1 MRRTERLFALAEAL
15 RARRSGITAEEL
27 ATRFDVT
34 VRTIYR
40 DLDALREASLP
51 LHADR
56 GRGGGYALDRT
67 YALPPVNFS
76 AREATLLLALGRWA
90 TELRLLPFT
99 TTLASALD
107 KVRAALPP
115 ATQRQLETLLET
127 VQFVGVPAQASEPA
141 VRAAVE
147 RAFFEGRGLRI
158 RYRRANEEISERD
171 VRIERVV
178 LERGETLLNCV
189 ELAGGEARVLRLHR
203 LLRAEVLDDAPAA
216 QSVRPPAVRP
226 PAVRPPTVKRRASRR

>member
-15 RARRSGITAEEL
+15 RARRSGITAEQL
-27 ATRFDVT
+27 ASRFGVT
-34 VRTIYR
+34 MRTIYR
-40 DLDALREASLP
+40 DLDALRAASLP

-56 GRGGGYALDRT
+56 GRGGGYALDRA

-90 TELRLLPFT
+90 TDMRVLPFT
-99 TTLASALD
+99 TTLSSALD
-107 KVRAALPP
+107 KVRGALSP
-115 ATQRQLETLLET
+115 ATQRQLEALLDT
-127 VQFVGVPAQASEPA
+127 VSFVGVPAQASDAA
-141 VRAAVE
+141 VCAAVE

-158 RYRRANEEISERD
+158 GYRRANDESLMERD

-189 ELAGGEARVLRLHR
+189 DLATGEARQLRLHR
-203 LLRAEVLDDAPAA
+203 IVRAEVLGDDAPATPRA
-216 QSVRPPAVRP
+216 PLQTP
-226 PAVRPPTVKRRASRR
+226 KKLRRASRR

>member
-15 RARRSGITAEEL
+15 RARRSGITAEQL
-27 ATRFDVT
+27 ASRFGVT
-34 VRTIYR
+34 MRTIYR
-40 DLDALREASLP
+40 DLDALRAASLP

-76 AREATLLLALGRWA
+76 AREVTLLLALGRWA
-90 TELRLLPFT
+90 TDMRVLPFT
-99 TTLASALD
+99 TTLSSALD
-107 KVRAALPP
+107 KVRGALPP
-115 ATQRQLETLLET
+115 ATQRQLETLLDT
-127 VQFVGVPAQASEPA
+127 VSFVGVPAQASDA
-141 VRAAVE
+141 TARAAVE

-158 RYRRANEEISERD
+158 GYRRANDESLMERD

-189 ELAGGEARVLRLHR
+189 DLATGEARQLRLHR
-203 LLRAEVLDDAPAA
+203 IVRAEVLGDDAPAA
-216 QSVRPPAVRP
+216 PRAPLQTP
-226 PAVRPPTVKRRASRR
+226 KKLRRASRR